1 MSQWLKLKPAVLNTE
16 RHQLIRGVQV
26 NVFMS
31 PHDVPGAVR
40 GEFEKS
46 LNRFVIEFKYIDEE
60 PWNRVASDHNIAL
73 RVGRH
78 SGRLHG
84 IEIDAVGS
92 QADKVQL
99 RMHIVDMIK
108 QALTGFAQHSGKNN
122 RIANYQIAKDV
133 ISKEQ
138 DQIFAGMSPSSCAL
152 P

>member
-1 MSQWLKLKPAVLNTE
+1 
-16 RHQLIRGVQV
+16 
-26 NVFMS
+26 MS

-46 LNRFVIEFKYIDEE
+46 LNRFVIEFKYMDEE
-60 PWNRVASDHNIAL
+60 PWSRVPSDNNIEL

-84 IEIDAVGS
+84 IEIDVVGLH
-92 QADKVQL
+92 ADKVEL
-99 RMHIVDMIK
+99 KMHIVDMIK

-122 RIANYQIAKDV
+122 RIANYEIAKNV

-138 DQIFAGMSPSSCAL
+138 DQIFAGMSPSK
-152 P
+152 